1 MASNETDIPPED
13 NQVDGN
19 KTDLPPEDHQV
30 DETTAT
36 ETHTENTLPEI
47 TSTENDSNTENDAT
61 TETDDTPEKVQP
73 WKAGWMARNAEGE
86 EKPEAKG
93 LSHGTEKG
101 EDIINGGFTSGV
113 AIRMTLGTPQ

>member
-1 MASNETDIPPED
+1 MASNTTDIPPED
-13 NQVDGN
+13 NQ
-19 KTDLPPEDHQV
+19 L

-36 ETHTENTLPEI
+36 ETHTEDSQPKDI
-47 TSTENDSNTENDAT
+47 STENDSNTENEAA
-61 TETDDTPEKVQP
+61 TETDTANEKLQP

-86 EKPEAKG
+86 QKPEPKG

-113 AIRMTLGTPQ
+113 AIRMTSITS